1 MATHTQVQ
9 ETADEILAELP
20 CGVVSTLTDGT
31 IVRVNQT
38 FLNWTGL
45 TEEDI
50 DNGKRFQELLTVPGR
65 IFYETHFAPLLLM
78 QGGVKEVACQLK
90 REDKEPIHVLLN
102 SMVVEGREDLPR
114 LIRTVVFDATDRFK
128 YEQEL
133 RRGRNESRQLAAI
146 VQASSDGI
154 ISAGLDGVV
163 RTWNPGATRM
173 FGYTEAEAVG
183 HSVDD
188 LIVPD
193 DRKQER
199 EEKYRKIRSGDNV
212 IFADTVRHH
221 RDGRLVPVEITATP
235 MVDDH
240 GRVIAASLIFR
251 DISERKLAEEKQ
263 LLLMGELNHRVKNLL
278 SVVQVVARQTA
289 SVSDAATFGNKL
301 SERLLGLAAC
311 QDLLVQ
317 SNWQGAE
324 LSELVSAQLAH
335 FSDMI
340 GIRIYIDG
348 PCIKVSPNV
357 AQGLGMALHE
367 LATNAAKYGALSN
380 ATGCVKIS
388 WQVRDDPDPRFFIQW
403 VENDGP
409 RVEAPTK
416 EGFGNKVIRR
426 MVEASVKGEVT
437 LDYEPD
443 GLSWK
448 LEALLSDITA
458 GT

>member
-1 MATHTQVQ
+1 MASENQVH
-9 ETADEILAELP
+9 ETADEILADLP

-31 IVRVNQT
+31 IVRVNET

-45 TEEDI
+45 PSNVVD
-50 DNGKRFQELLTVPGR
+50 DGRRFQELLTVPGR

-90 REDKEPIHVLLN
+90 RVDKEPLHVLLN
-102 SMVVEGREDLPR
+102 SMVVEGRGDLPR
-114 LIRTVVFDATDRFK
+114 IIRTVVFDATDRFK

-133 RRGRNESRQLAAI
+133 RRARNESRQLAAI
-146 VQASSDGI
+146 VNASSDAI
-154 ISAGLDGVV
+154 VSAGLDGVV

-183 HSVDD
+183 REVDD

-193 DRKQER
+193 DRKLER
-199 EEKYRKIRSGDNV
+199 ETKYRRVRAGETV
-212 IFADTVRHH
+212 IFSDTERH
-221 RDGRLVPVEITATP
+221 RKDGRLVPVEITATP

-251 DISERKLAEEKQ
+251 DISERKIAEEKQ

-278 SVVQVVARQTA
+278 AVVQVVARQTA

-301 SERLLGLAAC
+301 SDRLLGLAAC

-317 SNWQGAE
+317 TNWLGAE
-324 LSELVSAQLAH
+324 LTELISAQLAH

-340 GIRIYIDG
+340 GTRIFIDG
-348 PCIKVSPNV
+348 PDIKVSPNV

-367 LATNAAKYGALSN
+367 LATNAAKYGALSDS
-380 ATGCVKIS
+380 TGGVKIS
-388 WQVRDDPDPRFFIQW
+388 WQIRNDPDPRFAIQW
-403 VENDGP
+403 VEHDGP
-409 RVEAPTK
+409 LVEPPTK
-416 EGFGNKVIRR
+416 EGFGNKVLRR
-426 MVEASVKGEVT
+426 MVEASVKGEVS
-437 LDYEPD
+437 LDYAPD
-443 GLSWK
+443 GLRWN
-448 LEALLSDITA
+448 LEAPLSDITA
-458 GT
+458 E

>member
-1 MATHTQVQ
+1 MATRIEVQ
-9 ETADEILAELP
+9 ETAGEILAELP
-20 CGVVSTLTDGT
+20 CGVVSTLEDGT
-31 IVRVNQT
+31 IVRVNRT

-45 TEEDI
+45 TADVI

-90 REDKEPIHVLLN
+90 RGDKEPIHVLLN
-102 SMVVEGREDLPR
+102 SMVVEGRKDLPR

-154 ISAGLDGVV
+154 VSAGLDGVV

-183 HSVDD
+183 RSVDD
-188 LIVPD
+188 LIVPV

-199 EEKYRKIRSGDNV
+199 EEKYRKIRSGEHV
-212 IFADTVRHH
+212 TFSDTARQHK
-221 RDGRLVPVEITATP
+221 DGRLVPVEITATP

-251 DISERKLAEEKQ
+251 DISDRKLAEEKQ
-263 LLLMGELNHRVKNLL
+263 RLLMGELNHRVKNLL

-289 SVSDAATFGNKL
+289 SVSDATTFGTRL

-340 GIRIYIDG
+340 GIRIFIDG
-348 PCIKVSPNV
+348 PEIKISPDV
-357 AQGLGMALHE
+357 TQGLGMALHE

-388 WQVRDDPDPRFFIQW
+388 WQIREDPDLRFSIQW
-403 VENDGP
+403 VERGGP
-409 RVEAPTK
+409 PVQIPTR
-416 EGFGNKVIRR
+416 EGFGNKVLRR
-426 MVEASVKGEVT
+426 MVEASVKGKVS
-437 LDYEPD
+437 LDYPPD
-443 GLSWK
+443 GLRWK
-448 LEALLSDITA
+448 LEAKLSDITA
-458 GT
+458 D